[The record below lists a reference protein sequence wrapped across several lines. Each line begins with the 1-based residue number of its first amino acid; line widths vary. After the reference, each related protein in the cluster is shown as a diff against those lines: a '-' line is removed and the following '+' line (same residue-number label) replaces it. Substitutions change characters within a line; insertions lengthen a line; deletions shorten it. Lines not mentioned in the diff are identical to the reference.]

1 MIPSDS
7 VLQLGTNLNNNATI
21 SPYSNCGVIHSEFG
35 SGVQNGYRVPL
46 QPPNNPDALENT
58 RLTIRHKLSEHL
70 SQHAKGFADSLVSA
84 TSVCSDLSNEID
96 KMLASVS
103 IHSSAIKET
112 KSKIPQKITP
122 MATTLASKALLQS
135 SKEQRLPLH
144 LVNRMISN
152 KSLPV
157 AVCVDESNKSP
168 SASNPPNLQHN
179 LLNQMYSHTNK
190 SPTHNQQ
197 NTPKAPPLPPWI
209 SPIIPTDTFT
219 PPVQPRLK
227 LSISSNDEGLAL
239 QWELDECSRSLEF
252 QPAITYELFSC
263 ACPSGTSSS
272 DSSISVWQKISD
284 IQALP
289 LPMTCTLDN
298 VASNNVFFFA
308 IRSKDSLG
316 RLSDWSNVVNALVC

>member
-112 KSKIPQKITP
+112 KSKIPQK
-122 MATTLASKALLQS
+122 
-135 SKEQRLPLH
+135 
-144 LVNRMISN
+144 
-152 KSLPV
+152 
-157 AVCVDESNKSP
+157 
-168 SASNPPNLQHN
+168 
-179 LLNQMYSHTNK
+179 
-190 SPTHNQQ
+190 Q